1 MADKWK
7 QIAMGTVI
15 SIAGVLGLTSC
26 ENKNE
31 NQEENKK
38 PQTELSTNNF
48 ENWTAEKSGK
58 SDGRESDGRK

>member
-7 QIAMGTVI
+7 QIAMGTVM

-58 SDGRESDGRK
+58 SDGRESDGGK

>member
-7 QIAMGTVI
+7 QIAMGTVM
-15 SIAGVLGLTSC
+15 SIDGVLGLTSC
-26 ENKNE
+26 E

-58 SDGRESDGRK
+58 SDGRESDGGK